1 MHLQVDGYLLALSS
15 VDVKNKL
22 EAAND
27 VGVPCSFLKSADNYS
42 LEHACPGVF
51 HLELSDVVQ
60 KRTEEH

>member
-1 MHLQVDGYLLALSS
+1 M
-15 VDVKNKL
+15 DVKNKL
-22 EAAND
+22 EEAND